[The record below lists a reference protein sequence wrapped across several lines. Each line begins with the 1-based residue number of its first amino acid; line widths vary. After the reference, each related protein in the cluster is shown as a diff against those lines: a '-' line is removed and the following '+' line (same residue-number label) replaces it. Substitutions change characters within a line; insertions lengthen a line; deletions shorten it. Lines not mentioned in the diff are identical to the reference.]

1 MMLMTD
7 LICPLCVRD
16 DDDDDDND
24 DGEKSLAY

>member
-16 DDDDDDND
+16 DDDDND

>member
-16 DDDDDDND
+16 DDDDDND

>member
-16 DDDDDDND
+16 DDDDDND
-24 DGEKSLAY
+24 DGEKGLAY